1 MTRADVVHAAVM
13 PGVDFIAT
21 GVHPPNPAELMMSAV
36 ARGLMGELAADYD
49 LVLVDTP
56 PVLVAS
62 DTVTLAPEA
71 GTVMMIARAMVTGLG
86 ELEESRRRLAQNGV
100 QVRGVVFNDFDF
112 RRRRYGY
119 GYGYSYRYGYR
130 YGRYRYTEYKY

>member
-1 MTRADVVHAAVM
+1 V
-13 PGVDFIAT
+13 
-21 GVHPPNPAELMMSAV
+21 S
-36 ARGLMGELAADYD
+36 RGLMGELAADYD

-86 ELEESRRRLAQNGV
+86 ELEETRRRLAQNGV

-130 YGRYRYTEYKY
+130 YGRYKYTEYKY